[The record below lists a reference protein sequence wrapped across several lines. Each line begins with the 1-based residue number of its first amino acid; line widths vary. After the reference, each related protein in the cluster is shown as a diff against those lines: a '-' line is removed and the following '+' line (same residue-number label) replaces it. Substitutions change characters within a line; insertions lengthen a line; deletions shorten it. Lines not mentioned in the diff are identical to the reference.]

1 MCVVTSAERPNINL
15 TGWIGLFVVLAVHF
29 ASVTWYLRG
38 VVDLVERNKE
48 KIEDN
53 AVLAQ
58 REIERTNKTL
68 DEVRRDVKTL
78 LRR

>member
-1 MCVVTSAERPNINL
+1 
-15 TGWIGLFVVLAVHF
+15 
-29 ASVTWYLRG
+29 LRG